1 MPRDGK
7 CPVCDTSF
15 TGDIVWIKCSDCCQA
30 FHAGKCAGI
39 SEATIKSKGQAYCDA
54 WRCPTCRRS
63 KLRAAPPESKELSCE
78 ADMQDVRIWMQAIND
93 KLDKLV
99 PLRETV
105 ESIDDA
111 IQYLS
116 EQYDEILRKTEQ
128 NERDV
133 KDLKRRLEKVEM
145 RDREV
150 AELQAEVDNLEW
162 RSRRLNL
169 EFHGIQKTEDEN
181 LLEEINSVAAK
192 HQLPL
197 LAESDVVA
205 IHRLPPKKDK
215 PPVVI
220 CRFAKQADRDFWWK
234 NRKKLSSLDKD
245 FFLTENLTKRTR
257 ALLFEAKNWAKE
269 ANFKHAWHSNG
280 KVLVRKADGEKA
292 IRIANAADLNKL
304 S

>member
-1 MPRDGK
+1 MPRDRT
-7 CPVCDTSF
+7 CSVCDKPF
-15 TGDIVWIKCSDCCQA
+15 TGDVVWIECSDCCQA

-54 WRCPTCRRS
+54 WRCPTFRRAR
-63 KLRAAPPESKELSCE
+63 LRAASAESKEAGSE
-78 ADMQDVRIWMQAIND
+78 ADMQDVRIWMKAIND

-99 PLRETV
+99 LLKETV

-111 IQYLS
+111 VQYLS
-116 EQYDEILRKTEQ
+116 EKYDEILKKTEQ

-133 KDLKRRLEKVEM
+133 KDIKRRLEKVEM
-145 RDREV
+145 RDQEV
-150 AELQAEVDNLEW
+150 AEVQAEVDNLEW

-169 EFHGIQKTEDEN
+169 EFHGIQETEDEN
-181 LLEEINSVAAK
+181 LLEAINAMAIK
-192 HQLPL
+192 HQFPP

-205 IHRLPPKKDK
+205 IHRLPPRKDK
-215 PPVVI
+215 TPVVI

-234 NRKKLSSLDKD
+234 NRKKLSSLNEH
-245 FFLTENLTKRTR
+245 FFLTENLTKRAR

-269 ANFKHAWHSNG
+269 ANFKYAWHSNR

-292 IRIANAADLNKL
+292 IRIANASDLNKL

>member
-1 MPRDGK
+1 
-7 CPVCDTSF
+7 
-15 TGDIVWIKCSDCCQA
+15 
-30 FHAGKCAGI
+30 
-39 SEATIKSKGQAYCDA
+39 
-54 WRCPTCRRS
+54 
-63 KLRAAPPESKELSCE
+63 
-78 ADMQDVRIWMQAIND
+78 MQDVRIWMQAIND

-128 NERDV
+128 NEHDV

-169 EFHGIQKTEDEN
+169 EFHGIEETEDEN
-181 LLEEINSVAAK
+181 LLEEINAMAAK

-197 LAESDVVA
+197 LAENDVVA

-215 PPVVI
+215 TPVVI

-234 NRKKLSSLDKD
+234 NRKKLSSLDTD

-257 ALLFEAKNWAKE
+257 ALLFEVKNWAKE
-269 ANFKHAWHSNG
+269 ANFKYAWHSNG